1 MLLKEFKLTNDEEI
15 IQELHDIIE
24 KMYQFGQNYSGP
36 YFIEVLIIK
45 SKLETLRANFDKAS
59 DFLHE
64 AEQVIADR
72 EYYFLEKKIADEINS
87 FQTILKRF
95 TFTTDD
101 STLREKLE
109 LLHLENYL
117 SEAKKVI
124 K

>member
-1 MLLKEFKLTNDEEI
+1 M
-15 IQELHDIIE
+15 
-24 KMYQFGQNYSGP
+24 
-36 YFIEVLIIK
+36 
-45 SKLETLRANFDKAS
+45 ETLQANFDKAS
-59 DFLHE
+59 EFLHE

-72 EYYFLEKKIADEINS
+72 EYNFLEKKIADEINS
-87 FQTILKRF
+87 FQTTLKRS

-101 STLREKLE
+101 ATLREKLE